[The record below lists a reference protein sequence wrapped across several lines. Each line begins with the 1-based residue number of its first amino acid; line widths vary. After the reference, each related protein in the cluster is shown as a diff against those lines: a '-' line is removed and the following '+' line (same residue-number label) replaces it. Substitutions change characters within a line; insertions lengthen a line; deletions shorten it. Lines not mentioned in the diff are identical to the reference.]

1 MGTTDAVSAAACD
14 GQDGRTRDV
23 ALLGSAWYPDTA
35 KPKQK
40 QAAFSRA
47 DADAAAGD
55 RYAALQPLARN
66 TARWLL
72 YKGIPADALGL
83 PEPPAQATVIFH
95 RDQSL
100 FDFADDIG
108 KTGCKALIFAGRGED
123 GEIADL
129 VAWTL
134 TPPRLAS
141 WYGCCSVLDEHNLY
155 GWRLGEGQSLQI
167 WRTPIS
173 WLQARRQGVV
183 IIDRT
188 NAAAALPDAGGP
200 FMAEDDPDAVELR
213 RLLRPPE
220 PMILTP
226 WLVSR
231 KTLRRAA

>member
-1 MGTTDAVSAAACD
+1 MGTTDGVSAGSCD
-14 GQDGRTRDV
+14 GQDGGTLDI
-23 ALLGSAWYPDTA
+23 ALLRGRWYPETA
-35 KPKQK
+35 NPKQK
-40 QAAFSRA
+40 QTTFSRA
-47 DADAAAGD
+47 DAGAAAAN
-55 RYAALQPLARN
+55 RYAALQPLGQN

-72 YKGIPADALGL
+72 DKGIPADALGL
-83 PEPPAQATVIFH
+83 PEPPAQASVIFH

-100 FDFADDIG
+100 FDFADEIG
-108 KTGCKALIFAGRGED
+108 KTSCKALIFAGRGED

-134 TPPRLAS
+134 APPRLAS
-141 WYGCCSVLDEHNLY
+141 WYGCCSVLDEHNLC
-155 GWRLGEGQSLQI
+155 GWRLSEGQSLQI
-167 WRTPIS
+167 WRTPIG

-188 NAAAALPDAGGP
+188 KAAAELHHAGGP
-200 FMAEDDPDAVELR
+200 FMAEDDLDAVELR